1 MHNTQSLP
9 PLSLQD
15 AEDDRQATR
24 EWHMLSAYI
33 TDGPCRE
40 WELRWDSDAQE
51 GVLKGTQAATFRGE
65 VHTITDGRA
74 PHKPGSTGRVYTAD
88 GNEYYPGVFDMK
100 WVLTT
105 Q

>member
-1 MHNTQSLP
+1 MTYQSLP
-9 PLSLQD
+9 PLSLAEAD
-15 AEDDRQATR
+15 ADQEAYRQWKA
-24 EWHMLSAYI
+24 LDAYI

-51 GVLKGTQAATFRGE
+51 GVLKGTKAATFRGE

-88 GNEYYPGVFDMK
+88 GREYYPGVFDMK
-100 WVLTT
+100 WVNT
-105 Q
+105 QE

>member
-1 MHNTQSLP
+1 MNYQSLP
-9 PLSLQD
+9 PLSLAEAD
-15 AEDDRQATR
+15 ADQEAYRQWKA
-24 EWHMLSAYI
+24 LDAYI

-51 GVLKGTQAATFRGE
+51 GVLKGTKAATFRGE

-88 GNEYYPGVFDMK
+88 GNEYYPSVFDMK
-100 WVLTT
+100 WVNT
-105 Q
+105 QE

>member
-1 MHNTQSLP
+1 MTYQSLP
-9 PLSLQD
+9 PLSLAEAD
-15 AEDDRQATR
+15 ADQEAYRQWKA
-24 EWHMLSAYI
+24 LDAYI

-51 GVLKGTQAATFRGE
+51 GVLKGTKAATFRGE

-88 GNEYYPGVFDMK
+88 GREYFPSVFDMQ
-100 WVLTT
+100 WVNT
-105 Q
+105 QE